1 MSDRPWK
8 KHERQAAAIF
18 GTRRKI
24 GSGCQGRD
32 DATRSDS
39 NHPTLFIECKTRA
52 RSAVRS
58 LMNDTAELAK
68 AEGKVPILALRET
81 GKPGAVWCVRQ
92 QDLDAMVVAY
102 AAANHARLW
111 PLIVRAIN
119 DGDGIEPGDFGL
131 PREEEAC

>member
-8 KHERQAAAIF
+8 KHERKAAAIF
-18 GTRRKI
+18 GTKRKI

-52 RSAVRS
+52 RCAVRS
-58 LMNDTAELAK
+58 LMNKTAELAK
-68 AEGKVPILALRET
+68 AEKKTPILALRQT
-81 GKPGAVWCVRQ
+81 GKMGVILCIRQ
-92 QDLDAMVVAY
+92 QDLDALMIAY

-131 PREEEAC
+131 ARIEEAS